1 MFKTILVPVDPAE
14 PAFAQD
20 ALKTAVDLAKAY
32 DADVRLLAVMANV
45 QGYVADY
52 LPEGFEKKATAD
64 TQAMID
70 KMADE
75 VGMGEKASGT
85 VRHGS
90 VYHEVIEEAGDCG
103 ADLVVMTS
111 HKPSFSTYLI
121 GSNAAHIVRHA
132 PCSVMVLRP
141 KAAE

>member
-20 ALKTAVDLAKAY
+20 ALKAAVDLAKTY
-32 DADVRLLAVMANV
+32 DAKVHLLAVMANV

-52 LPEGFEKKATAD
+52 LPEGFEKKAEAD
-64 TQAMID
+64 TQALLD
-70 KMADE
+70 KMAEEIGLGDK
-75 VGMGEKASGT
+75 VTGT

-90 VYHEVIEEAGDCG
+90 VYHEVIEEAGEAG

-141 KAAE
+141 KTN